1 MGVTTMRDWWST
13 MDAGMGVTTMRDW
26 WSTMDARSALGV
38 QTGVNTVCSVCGMFF
53 QCQVHD
59 RFLVTSVRV
68 RVWVFR
74 NDCMSLLR
82 SPLTIWAQLNYDN
95 QRP

>member
-13 MDAGMGVTTMRDW
+13 MDAL
-26 WSTMDARSALGV
+26 SALGV
-38 QTGVNTVCSVCGMFF
+38 QTGLNTVGSVCGMFF

-59 RFLVTSVRV
+59 RFLVTSVCI

-74 NDCMSLLR
+74 NDSMPLLR
-82 SPLTIWAQLNYDN
+82 SPLTVLALRNYDN